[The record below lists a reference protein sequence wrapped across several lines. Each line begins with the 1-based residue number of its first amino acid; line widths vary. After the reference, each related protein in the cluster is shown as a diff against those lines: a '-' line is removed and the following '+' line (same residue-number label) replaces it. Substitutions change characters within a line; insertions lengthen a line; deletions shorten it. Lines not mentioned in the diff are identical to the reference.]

1 MRARNPNRRFS
12 PAFFHW
18 NDNFNIPVF
27 AQRLVEL
34 RNLVP
39 FRQVRIKI
47 LLPIKLAH
55 LADFTIQRD
64 TNLHAFLHNLFA
76 QFRVRPGMS
85 HAYRTNLRVRVR
97 AVRILTPAKRLRF
110 RLQLHV
116 RFDTNRRFE
125 LSVRIDR
132 EIFGIVD

>member
-1 MRARNPNRRFS
+1 
-12 PAFFHW
+12 
-18 NDNFNIPVF
+18 
-27 AQRLVEL
+27 
-34 RNLVP
+34 
-39 FRQVRIKI
+39 
-47 LLPIKLAH
+47 
-55 LADFTIQRD
+55 
-64 TNLHAFLHNLFA
+64 
-76 QFRVRPGMS
+76 MS